1 MHNKSTLR
9 SGFSYLSSIL
19 SLFLTSFICL
29 NRQDSNDMSVTQ
41 TLFSEKREK
50 TKNSTN
56 PDNICKQKIPVYFN
70 PNVFQIRNQV

>member
-1 MHNKSTLR
+1 
-9 SGFSYLSSIL
+9 
-19 SLFLTSFICL
+19 
-29 NRQDSNDMSVTQ
+29 MSVTQ

>member
-1 MHNKSTLR
+1 
-9 SGFSYLSSIL
+9 
-19 SLFLTSFICL
+19 
-29 NRQDSNDMSVTQ
+29 MSVTQ

-56 PDNICKQKIPVYFN
+56 PDNICKQKIPTYFN